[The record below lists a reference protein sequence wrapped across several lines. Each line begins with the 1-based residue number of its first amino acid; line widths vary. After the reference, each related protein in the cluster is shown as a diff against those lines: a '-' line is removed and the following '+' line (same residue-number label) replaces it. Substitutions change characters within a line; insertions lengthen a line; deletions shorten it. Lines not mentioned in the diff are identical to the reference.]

1 MLNKYYFVSNTKLKD
16 EVLKPRIPQNRLTKS
31 GREDN
36 TTPRIC
42 VSKSIIGCL
51 QSTNTYISK
60 KRLYLYYCEVDSNY
74 VIQPK
79 ERQLRDAKFT
89 GEEWI
94 TIPTEFTLESILHI
108 TKETLT
114 KDYVKYIIKD
124 KDSIGFF
131 HLTFVEHI

>member
-60 KRLYLYYCEVDSNY
+60 KRLYLYSCEVDSND

-79 ERQLRDAKFT
+79 ERQVRDAKFT

-94 TIPTEFTLESILHI
+94 TIPTKFNLESILHI